1 MWECWKSSYLC
12 RLTRSSNHGH
22 PWPSHILELRTW
34 VRAMERQALPLET
47 VPSFSGFSLPP
58 ELLSLLTVSATLRI
72 PLLFIHTAQL
82 TVLALCCF
90 CCGFQEIQKFKKK
103 KKRQTALYYN
113 YQNLYSSYFL
123 SFNVFCSK
131 GKLSVPQT
139 LTPFLATMPKIAPSP
154 PIIRTLVLE
163 KAVESPS
170 DCKEIQPVHPKG
182 DQSWVFIQRTDA

>member
-1 MWECWKSSYLC
+1 MQIKQVIKSWASLAFTQFGAEDIGVGHGEAGTS
-12 RLTRSSNHGH
+12 TRNSSIFF
-22 PWPSHILELRTW
+22 W
-34 VRAMERQALPLET
+34 
-47 VPSFSGFSLPP
+47 FLPP
-58 ELLSLLTVSATLRI
+58 SWALSLLTVSATLRI

-90 CCGFQEIQKFKKK
+90 CCGFQETQKLKKK
-103 KKRQTALYYN
+103 KKGKLLYIID

-163 KAVESPS
+163 KALESPL

-182 DQSWVFIQRTDA
+182 DQSWVFIRRTDA